1 MRQPSF
7 PRQET
12 PGTVS
17 SGNAPSAPSSVGLDE
32 EMLADEN
39 EAAASRDAAKRER
52 RLLGRPRP
60 KDKEPQKK
68 GKPFSEIWDPE
79 STDTNTFKKA
89 NGGAQA
95 EVSLALDTNFDH
107 IDDIVDTSIR
117 HASLVGPMDERLS
130 PEASHANLPSM
141 SSSISKSWSNVL
153 DRSTSVTF
161 VEKSRPQLFHTDS
174 SLQQSKRPLLHRMG
188 SSGMAL
194 ADASL
199 NSSPERPT
207 THLLPFAG
215 GSNLKKINRS
225 EAQSMLIQQHRAGRR
240 SDISPGD
247 VSQATVSPGRD
258 YLLGEAN
265 IQPFSDTFSVAS
277 ESPTVARDH
286 RKASY
291 ASSSSRMTAE
301 SGISPTTSLSN
312 LPKSTRDRSAEPS
325 GDTPT
330 KEYPWH
336 PGRRNGED
344 LIDGDY
350 SFPARKVAEGHRKSS
365 ASSYQV
371 ASAAWAAPDS
381 WAVQPGELRDAL
393 RDDDED
399 DERMEEETSPE
410 TVQIGLSSSSS
421 SLKGI
426 NNQSGSLS
434 SSAIVQSGLTESQRD
449 VLSERRGTIDST
461 MSTSSA
467 GAPAVTTT
475 NFDAG
480 RNDSEDS
487 TLEVLA
493 APSPTSLSPA
503 QAHGAGH
510 SSNHRPT
517 SRGSIGGTTSTGGKS
532 LLNRP
537 SRLKLNIR
545 PNTAGSISGS
555 GLAAFGRPA
564 GSGLGTPNIELE
576 GFNFGNGN
584 NGSTKGKRPNTA
596 AAQTAGGKMTY
607 LRIYRSNDTH
617 TVVSIPLTSTA
628 AELRALLAR
637 KVHDGPATKRLFVL
651 DKGSERPLGE
661 SEKPAILQRRRF
673 EQAGYIDS
681 DGLDE
686 IGREDMSFLLKF
698 VYRPDSVTKLDSHA
712 FGNTETDF
720 NRLDLQNKNL
730 EMVPIFLYRHAE
742 WIQSLDLSGN
752 PMSDLPLDFIQSC
765 NNLSTLR
772 LSHLALK
779 RIPKSIRYAEKL
791 THLDVSDNRI
801 PELFH
806 INLDEITQLMSLK
819 VQNNR
824 LSELPAYFAA
834 MSNLRDINISN
845 NRFEVFPSVICQI
858 TSLHQL
864 DISFNT
870 ITELPADLGNLVN
883 LQRLVLVGN
892 MIVKLPSC
900 IGKLVNLQ
908 AIDVRR
914 NLLQDVSELFTLPR
928 LQVLQCEHNSI
939 KNLSARFGVHLRKL
953 EIGHNPLSK
962 AVFTASDICALTSLN
977 LSSANMGKLDDDVLS
992 HLPNLTELILDKN
1005 TLVVLP
1011 DNLGD
1016 LSQLQKLSC
1025 SNNLLATL
1033 PESLGHL
1040 TQLKELQV
1048 HNNNL
1053 KSLPASIW
1061 MCPKL
1066 HTINVSSNLLE
1077 SFPEPSMSTPVYEA
1091 SGTNTVAAT
1100 PTAAFASSQLTE
1112 SRKGSASSLGLS
1124 TLTVPGGHSPRDGTL
1139 PLSHCLIRLRLGDNR
1154 LTEDIFDVLNHLT
1167 NLKVLNLS
1175 CNEIYELPSYGLSMH
1190 VKLEELYLSGNSL
1203 NSIPADVLPLLQE
1216 LRILHLNGNKLQ
1228 TLPAELGKV
1237 MKLVKLDVGNNSLKY
1252 NISNQQYDWNWN
1264 SNPNLRYLNLSG
1276 NKRLEIKSNP
1286 VMVGSDDQE
1295 RHRWKRTDSS
1305 DFQRLPNLRLLG
1317 LMDVT
1322 VTLHQMP
1329 DQFEDRRVRTSL
1341 SQINQMA
1348 YGISDALGQ
1357 HDHLSIIDVVI
1368 PRFRKM
1374 ENESMFGIF
1383 AGRGHSKQSGSRIAF
1398 HLAEWVQF
1406 RIQWEVRRL
1415 LQTAG
1420 HLTSP
1425 EPDQVA
1431 DILRRAFLRMEK
1443 EYADVLIAEGTRKKS
1458 EAIMSLK
1465 DDRDTDANAAADSNQ
1480 AAVGW
1485 RSGACAVLAY
1495 IINRTLYI
1503 ANVGDCLAVLC
1514 RNSQAVLASTKHEPF
1529 DRNET
1534 LRIRSAEGWVSLQ
1547 GQVNDKLDVSRSF
1560 GHYHLAHVV
1569 NAAPAVTQIDLT
1581 DSDEFV
1587 ILANRTLWDF
1597 IPYQTAVDIARM
1609 ERDDPM
1615 LAAQK
1620 LRDFAISYGAEDSI
1634 MVMVVA
1640 VGDLFEK
1647 SRNNPRNGTTPYST
1661 STLHPYGQNNEP
1673 SSAAYE
1679 NDIFKKIA
1687 PRRAREDRD
1696 LPGDRTLARLQREVA
1711 PPIGQ
1716 VALVFTDIKNSTA
1729 LWETNG
1735 GMQSAMRLHNFLLRR
1750 QLRNIGGYEVKTEGD
1765 AFMVSFQNVT
1775 SALLWCF
1782 QVQIHLLKENWPQE
1796 LLESEEGREV
1806 YDDETGE
1813 VLHRGLSVRMGIHW
1827 GWPVCE
1833 ADPITRRMDYFGP
1846 MVNRASRISGAADG
1860 GQILA
1865 SKDVVSEL
1873 RAIMGTFEDDKN
1885 RGLIN
1890 EAVEDHDDAMEGN
1903 VDEEEALRLLHP
1915 NVSRDV
1921 ILLRRM
1927 GFAISDIGERR
1938 LKGLETPE
1946 FISLVY
1952 PKSLTRRHLKRLQ
1965 VIESSPST
1973 AIAKAEEEAN
1983 QADPLVKASI
1993 APTTHEVFEPTIQL
2007 LNIDEIRALGFICL
2021 RLEALAQGAVFKGI
2035 EDIVEGDSS
2044 RPLVIGDQQQPRN
2057 SLVAATSTSRQML
2070 MESYINRHPE
2080 LSMYAIRDDA
2090 TDNELHTVLKQL
2102 TGRIWVVLSNLAL
2115 RKAILKGGQTG
2126 EDGDSLGLGID
2137 IMALVDMLN
2146 LQSLS

>member
-1 MRQPSF
+1 
-7 PRQET
+7 
-12 PGTVS
+12 
-17 SGNAPSAPSSVGLDE
+17 
-32 EMLADEN
+32 MLADEHESAN
-39 EAAASRDAAKRER
+39 REAAKRDR

-60 KDKEPQKK
+60 QRDAKK
-68 GKPFSEIWDPE
+68 GKTFSDVWDPD
-79 STDTNTFKKA
+79 STDGQSLRRS
-89 NGGAQA
+89 NGAPE
-95 EVSLALDTNFDH
+95 EVSLALDTNFDQ
-107 IDDIVDTSIR
+107 IDDIVDTSVR
-117 HASLVGPMDERLS
+117 HSSLVGPMNERLS
-130 PEASHANLPSM
+130 PEAPNANLPSM
-141 SSSISKSWSNVL
+141 TSTNISFSTSSKSWSNAL
-153 DRSTSVTF
+153 DRSSSVTF
-161 VEKSRPQLFHTDS
+161 ADRTRPQLFHNDS
-174 SLQQSKRPLLHRMG
+174 TTGQHRRPLLHRMG
-188 SSGMAL
+188 SSGVAL
-194 ADASL
+194 TDSSL
-199 NSSPERPT
+199 NSSPEKGGSGY
-207 THLLPFAG
+207 LLPFTPSSG
-215 GSNLKKINRS
+215 MRKLSKT
-225 EAQSMLIQQHRAGRR
+225 EAQQMLIRQQGTRR
-240 SDISPGD
+240 SDISP
-247 VSQATVSPGRD
+247 SEINEAALSPGKD
-258 YLLGEAN
+258 FSLGDSVV
-265 IQPFSDTFSVAS
+265 QPFSDSFSVAS
-277 ESPTVARDH
+277 ESPTIARDH

-301 SGISPTTSLSN
+301 SGISPTTSMTN
-312 LPKSTRDRSAEPS
+312 LPKGPRDRSDQPT
-325 GDTPT
+325 GMTPT
-330 KEYPWH
+330 REYPWKQ
-336 PGRRNGED
+336 
-344 LIDGDY
+344 DGDEEEIHDNGY
-350 SFPARKVAEGHRKSS
+350 VFPIRKAAEGPRKSN
-365 ASSYQV
+365 ASGSQA
-371 ASAAWAAPDS
+371 ASAWLAPDS
-381 WAVQPGELRDAL
+381 WAVQPGTLRDAL
-393 RDDDED
+393 RDEDDED
-399 DERMEEETSPE
+399 EKMEEEASPE
-410 TVQIGLSSSSS
+410 TAHRNLSSSNS
-421 SLKGI
+421 SLKGL
-426 NNQSGSLS
+426 NGKSGSVS
-434 SSAIVQSGLTESQRD
+434 SSAIGQNGGTSDGQRD
-449 VLSERRGTIDST
+449 LLAERRAT
-461 MSTSSA
+461 MESIMTSSSNGIVA
-467 GAPAVTTT
+467 AAATSTAEGGQAA
-475 NFDAG
+475 
-480 RNDSEDS
+480 SEDS
-487 TLEVLA
+487 ALEVLA
-493 APSPTSLSPA
+493 APSPTGHTPV
-503 QAHGAGH
+503 QTPGAGP
-510 SSNHRPT
+510 STGPRPG
-517 SRGSIGGTTSTGGKS
+517 SRGSIGGTASSTAGKF

-537 SRLKLNIR
+537 SRMKLNIR
-545 PNTAGSISGS
+545 PNTAGSIGSSGQ
-555 GLAAFGRPA
+555 GAFNKAPG
-564 GSGLGTPNIELE
+564 GLGTPNIEIE
-576 GFNFGNGN
+576 GFNFGNF
-584 NGSTKGKRPNTA
+584 GSKKRPNTA
-596 AAQTAGGKMTY
+596 SVVPAANKMTY

-617 TVVSIPLTSTA
+617 TVVSIPMTSTA

-637 KVHDGPATKRLFVL
+637 KVMDGPGAKRLFVL

-661 SEKPAILQRRRF
+661 SEKPAILQRRRL
-673 EQAGYIDS
+673 EQAGYTES
-681 DGLDE
+681 DKLDE

-698 VYRPDSVTKLDSHA
+698 VYRPDSVTTLDSQA
-712 FGNTETDF
+712 FGDIETDF

-730 EMVPIFLYRHAE
+730 EMVPIFLYRHAD

-752 PMSDLPLDFIQSC
+752 PMSDLPLDFVQSC
-765 NNLSTLR
+765 SNLSTLR

-779 RIPKSIRYAEKL
+779 RIPKSIRQAEKL

-801 PELFH
+801 PELAH
-806 INLDEITQLMSLK
+806 ISLDEISPLMSLK

-824 LSELPAYFAA
+824 LSELPAYFGA
-834 MSNLRDINISN
+834 MLKLRDINISN

-858 TSLHQL
+858 PSLLQL
-864 DISFNT
+864 DISFNS
-870 ITELPADLGNLVN
+870 ITELPSEVGNLVN

-892 MIVKLPSC
+892 MIVKLPAS
-900 IGKLVNLQ
+900 IGQLVNLQ

-962 AVFTASDICALTSLN
+962 AVFTASDVCALTSLN

-1005 TLVVLP
+1005 NLIVLP

-1033 PESLGHL
+1033 PDSLGHL
-1040 TQLKELQV
+1040 TQLEELHV

-1053 KSLPASIW
+1053 KTLPVSIW
-1061 MCPKL
+1061 LCAKL

-1077 SFPEPSMSTPVYEA
+1077 SFPDPSVITALYDPLPAVGGNANPTP
-1091 SGTNTVAAT
+1091 TVA
-1100 PTAAFASSQLTE
+1100 E
-1112 SRKGSASSLGLS
+1112 SRKGSASSLGL
-1124 TLTVPGGHSPRDGTL
+1124 LPAPGSQGTRSPPL
-1139 PLSHCLIRLRLGDNR
+1139 PLTECLIRLRLGDNR
-1154 LTEDIFDVLNHLT
+1154 LTEDIFDVLGHLS

-1175 CNEIYELPSYGLSMH
+1175 CNEIYELPNYGLSTH

-1228 TLPAELGKV
+1228 TLPAELGRV

-1276 NKRLEIKSNP
+1276 NKRLEIKSNAI
-1286 VMVGSDDQE
+1286 MVGSDDQE
-1295 RHRWKRTDSS
+1295 RSKWKRTDSS
-1305 DFQRLPNLRLLG
+1305 DFQRLTNLRLLG

-1341 SQINQMA
+1341 SQIHQMA

-1374 ENESMFGIF
+1374 ENECMFGLF
-1383 AGRGHSKQSGSRIAF
+1383 AGRGHSSKSGSRIAF

-1406 RIQWEVRRL
+1406 RIQWEVRRM
-1415 LQTAG
+1415 QSPG
-1420 HLTSP
+1420 QLTSP

-1443 EYADVLIAEGTRKKS
+1443 EYADVLIAEGTRKRS
-1458 EAIMSLK
+1458 EAMMSLK
-1465 DDRDTDANAAADSNQ
+1465 DDRNADANAAADSNQ
-1480 AAVGW
+1480 ASVGW
-1485 RSGACAVLAY
+1485 KSGACAVLAY
-1495 IINRTLYI
+1495 IINRTLFI

-1581 DSDEFV
+1581 DSDEFL

-1615 LAAQK
+1615 MAAQK

-1640 VGDLFEK
+1640 VGDLFERGK
-1647 SRNNPRNGTTPYST
+1647 NNGRIGATPYST
-1661 STLHPYGQNNEP
+1661 STLHPFGSLNEP

-1679 NDIFKKIA
+1679 SDVFKKIT

-1813 VLHRGLSVRMGIHW
+1813 VLQRGLSVRMGIHW

-1860 GQILA
+1860 GQILV
-1865 SKDVVSEL
+1865 SRDVVNEL

-1890 EAVEDHDDAMEGN
+1890 EAAAEDHEDGMEGN

-1946 FISLVY
+1946 FLSLVY
-1952 PKSLTRRHLKRLQ
+1952 PKSLTRRHAKRLQ
-1965 VIESSPST
+1965 VIESSPQT
-1973 AIAKAEEEAN
+1973 GIAKAEEEAN
-1983 QADPLVKASI
+1983 QADPLVKATGAVQTS
-1993 APTTHEVFEPTIQL
+1993 HEVFEPTMQL

-2021 RLEALAQGAVFKGI
+2021 RLEALAQGSVFKGI

-2044 RPLVIGDQQQPRN
+2044 QQQRC
-2057 SLVAATSTSRQML
+2057 SLLTVASGSSNSRQMV

-2115 RKAILKGGQTG
+2115 RKALSSGKA
-2126 EDGDSLGLGID
+2126 DVGDSLGLNID
-2137 IMALVDMLN
+2137 VMALVDMLS
-2146 LQSLS
+2146 LQGLA